1 MIAETDC
8 LVIVLDRL
16 TYAGNRDSL
25 SSVANSNR
33 YVFREGSI
41 EDLEYVGA
49 LLSEFA
55 PNSIV
60 NFAAESHVDR
70 SIDGPAAFVMTNVV
84 GTFHLLEAA
93 IAYWN
98 NLSLPQQADFR
109 FLQISTDEVYG
120 SLGADGKFTEESKYA
135 PNSPYSASKASA
147 DHFARAY
154 HRTYGLPVLI
164 TNCSN
169 NYGPYQFPEK
179 LIPLMVLNAIEGRPL
194 PIYGD
199 GLNVRDWIFVD
210 DHCDAISKVL
220 DLGKPGTAAT

>member
-1 MIAETDC
+1 
-8 LVIVLDRL
+8 
-16 TYAGNRDSL
+16 
-25 SSVANSNR
+25 
-33 YVFREGSI
+33 
-41 EDLEYVGA
+41 
-49 LLSEFA
+49 
-55 PNSIV
+55 
-60 NFAAESHVDR
+60 
-70 SIDGPAAFVMTNVV
+70 MTNVV

-93 IAYWN
+93 LAYWN

-135 PNSPYSASKASA
+135 PNPPYSASKASA

-179 LIPLMVLNAIEGRPL
+179 LIPLM
-194 PIYGD
+194 Y
-199 GLNVRDWIFVD
+199 
-210 DHCDAISKVL
+210 
-220 DLGKPGTAAT
+220 